1 MPDNIERLREAGFTI
16 KTPMPEEYEQVFE
29 DLSDAEMD
37 ALTQM
42 DALNSLMRRLDEAR
56 VARGADEDDHK
67 NWILP
72 P

>member
-1 MPDNIERLREAGFTI
+1 MPDNITRLREAGFTI
-16 KTPMPEEYEQVFE
+16 KTPMPEEYERVLQ
-29 DLSDAEMD
+29 DLGDAEMD

-42 DALNSLMRRLDEAR
+42 DALVSLIRRLDEVR
-56 VARGADEDDHK
+56 VARDAEKDEHA